1 MNITWNADYTKAMPV
16 REALEQAYAALEPG
30 SDVQHTIGCLLAQQ
44 GCEDFDP
51 AVKDGTLTSL
61 CEIIMFG

>member
-1 MNITWNADYTKAMPV
+1 MKITWNADYTKAMNT
-16 REALEQAYAALEPG
+16 REALEIAYAALTNG

-51 AVKDGTLTSL
+51 AGDGTLTKL
-61 CEIIMFG
+61 CDIIMFG